1 MGKRGHPV
9 LTAQRTSH
17 ARAPPGV
24 SSLDV
29 RVEGDFGHFVGFL
42 VSPAFRGVDEGTR
55 QARLRRYLLEAL
67 TDFERR
73 DVEFVFTSTP
83 EEMAALGGVGPLA

>member
-1 MGKRGHPV
+1 MLTKERLERV
-9 LTAQRTSH
+9 LREL
-17 ARAPPGV
+17 GV
-24 SSLDV
+24 SPLDV

-42 VSPAFRGVDEGTR
+42 VSPAFRGVDEGSR
-55 QARLRRYLLEAL
+55 QARVWGHLLKTL

-83 EEMAALGGVGPLA
+83 EEMATLSGAPAP

>member
-1 MGKRGHPV
+1 MLTKDRLEGV
-9 LTAQRTSH
+9 LREL
-17 ARAPPGV
+17 GV
-24 SSLDV
+24 SPLDV

-42 VSPAFRGVDEGTR
+42 VSPAFRGVDEGAR
-55 QARLRRYLLEAL
+55 QARVWGHLLTAL

-83 EEMAALGGVGPLA
+83 EEIAALRGVETHA